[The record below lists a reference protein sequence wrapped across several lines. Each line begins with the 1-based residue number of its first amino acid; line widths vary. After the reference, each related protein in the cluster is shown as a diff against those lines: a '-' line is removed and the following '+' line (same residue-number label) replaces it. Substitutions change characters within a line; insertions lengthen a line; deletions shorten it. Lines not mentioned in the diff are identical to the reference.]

1 MLKTNSKEARNRIK
15 NFIVENVYPFDY
27 DGHEELKA
35 IITAEADS
43 DTHSVR
49 AWELTK
55 EAINEVFYDEKLKH
69 DNRYKVGRISKQ
81 ELFSDWC
88 YGLPSFLDCDF
99 VYRLSAVEVLGDL
112 LEETEAERNRYT
124 EEEAERCLIYL
135 MFRELS
141 R

>member
-15 NFIVENVYPFDY
+15 NFIIDNVYPFDY

-35 IITAEADS
+35 ILTEEADRDS
-43 DTHSVR
+43 HSEQ
-49 AWELTK
+49 AWTLTRN
-55 EAINEVFYDEKLKH
+55 AVNEVFYDEYLKH

-124 EEEAERCLIYL
+124 EEEAEKCLIYL
-135 MFRELS
+135 MFRELT